1 MSRIKAIFIASL
13 LICFATFSSIGQ
25 IDGIAIKDSTQI
37 SAFEHFFLPMKVVS
51 GDTLNFDADTL
62 NYDFNWTIDGRPI
75 SPQYKNFPSNNNDT
89 IPFFRHQFEAAGAYN
104 VTLEIINDTSGISY
118 FTALDISINN
128 DINVPNV
135 FTPDGDG
142 KNDLFVVKSPGNPN
156 EKLKLLIYTRNG
168 NLVHEKIAPVV
179 YWDGKLAS
187 GNDAQQGVYYYIVVP
202 QGNTDRAQKGFFY
215 LYR

>member
-1 MSRIKAIFIASL
+1 MSRIKAFIISSL
-13 LICFATFSSIGQ
+13 LICFATLSSKGQ

-37 SAFEHFFLPMKVVS
+37 STFEHFFLPMKVVS

-62 NYDFNWTIDGRPI
+62 NYDFNWTIDGRPV
-75 SPQYKNFPSNNNDT
+75 SPQYNTFPSKNNDT

-118 FTALDISINN
+118 FSALDISINN

-168 NLVHEKIAPVV
+168 NLIYEKIAPVV

-187 GNDAQQGVYYYIVVP
+187 GNEAQQGVYYYIVVP
-202 QGNTDRAQKGFFY
+202 KNNTDRAQKGFFY